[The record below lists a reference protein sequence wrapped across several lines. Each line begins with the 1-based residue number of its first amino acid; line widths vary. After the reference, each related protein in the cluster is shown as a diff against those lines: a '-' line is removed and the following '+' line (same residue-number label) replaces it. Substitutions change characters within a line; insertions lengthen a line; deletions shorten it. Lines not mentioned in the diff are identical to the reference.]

1 MYFIILE
8 FLDYQGKE
16 FNVFKNNGV
25 VTMEF
30 NNNVFLNDDKNY
42 TKLFLGRCNKC
53 NPFYKDFFNNFEF
66 DTVLV
71 AGLGLGLIPQELIE
85 VNKCSKVD
93 CLEISQEMIDYTH
106 NSGHLNQNINLIQG
120 DIYQY
125 STSNMYDLIIIDTIW
140 QKHNMSD
147 DQWNILVK
155 KYKPNLNPKGANLR
169 SSKTKVFFNITCFLL
184 IFSIH
189 CSYV

>member
-1 MYFIILE
+1 LYFIILE

-155 KYKPNLNPKGANLR
+155 KYKPNLNPKGAIFAPV
-169 SSKTKVFFNITCFLL
+169 KQKY
-184 IFSIH
+184 FSI
-189 CSYV
+189 